1 MIYIL
6 YGVSGVGKTT
16 LGKAWAKELS
26 LPFFDADDFHPASNK
41 DKMRAGQSL
50 TDEDRWPWLAEL
62 KAAFAQWEK
71 EGGAVLACSALKEKY
86 RSFLLREQPNPLHF
100 ILLDAS
106 KGIISERMK
115 ERDHFMPITLLDSQL
130 DVLEKATYGSTLN
143 VEKSIEKNI
152 SQLKKKI
159 ENKADLGFFG
169 LGVMGK
175 NLAINIANNKFS
187 LATYNR
193 HVAGS
198 EEHIAEQLAAA
209 HPNLPFIPTPS
220 IEAFVQSIALP
231 RKIILMIPAGK
242 TVDLV
247 LDQLTPLLDPGDI
260 IMDGGNSH
268 FEDSIRRTKAF
279 NEKHLHFYGIGISG
293 GAKGARK
300 GPSLMPSGAK
310 DIYPQIAP
318 ILDRIAAKDSH
329 GNPCSGW
336 IGKAGSGH
344 FVKMIHN
351 GIEYGEMQLIA
362 ELYHAL
368 RFHANKTVDEIAY
381 LFETWQNTETA
392 SYLLDISAKIL
403 RTKENGTPLIDLIL
417 DKAGN
422 KGTGNWSAKAA
433 FELGVPFNVGSAAL
447 QARFISAFKTER
459 LSACKSLPLSKGI
472 ANFDLSQLQQSYQMA
487 RIINHVQ
494 GLKVLQQASATYHW
508 ELNLAETTRIWTNGC
523 IIRSQL
529 MEECTKHLALSTE
542 HILNDLLDNKD
553 HNKRIKALTHFV
565 QKALGAAC
573 PVPAHSAALN
583 YYLGS
588 RSEQTSANMIQA
600 QRDFFGQHSFER
612 IDQKGSFSYPWE

>member
-26 LPFFDADDFHPASNK
+26 LPFFDADDFHPTSNK
-41 DKMRAGQSL
+41 DKMTAGQAL
-50 TDEDRWPWLAEL
+50 TDEDRWPWLTKL
-62 KAAFAQWEK
+62 KATFPQWEK

-86 RSFLLREQPNPLHF
+86 RSFLLMEQPIPLHF
-100 ILLDAS
+100 ILLDAA
-106 KGIISERMK
+106 KTIISERMK
-115 ERDHFMPITLLDSQL
+115 LRDHFMPVTLLDSQF
-130 DVLEKATYGSTLN
+130 DALEKATYGSIIN
-143 VEKSIEKNI
+143 VENSIEKSI

-159 ENKADLGFFG
+159 ENKADIGLFG

-175 NLAINIANNKFS
+175 NLAINIANNDLS
-187 LATYNR
+187 VATYNR

-198 EEHIAEQLAAA
+198 EEQIAEQLAAD
-209 HPNLPFIPTPS
+209 HPKLPFIPTAS
-220 IEAFVQSIALP
+220 IKEFIETIALP

-242 TVDLV
+242 TIDLV
-247 LDQLTPLLDPGDI
+247 LDQLTPFLDPGDI

-268 FEDSIRRTKAF
+268 FKDSIRRTESLK
-279 NEKHLHFYGIGISG
+279 EQHIHFYGIGISG
-293 GAKGARK
+293 GAIGARK
-300 GPSLMPSGAK
+300 GPALMPSGAK

-318 ILDRIAAKDSH
+318 ILDRIAAKDAH

-368 RFHANKTVDEIAY
+368 RFHENKTVEEIAQ
-381 LFETWQNTETA
+381 LFEAWQKTDTA

-403 RTKENGTPLIDLIL
+403 RTKENGIPLIDLIL

-433 FELGVPFNVGSAAL
+433 FELGIPFNVGSAAL
-447 QARFISAFKTER
+447 QARFISAFKAER
-459 LSACKSLPLSKGI
+459 VKASTNLTLTKDS
-472 ANFDLSQLQQSYQMA
+472 ANFDLNQLQHGYQMA
-487 RIINHVQ
+487 RAINHAQ
-494 GLKVLQQASATYHW
+494 GLTVLQQASKTFHW

-529 MEECTKHLALSTE
+529 MEEWTKHLALSKE
-542 HILNDLLDNKD
+542 NHLNDLLAIKD
-553 HNKRIKALTHFV
+553 RDKGIKALTDFI
-565 QKALGAAC
+565 QKALGTAC

-583 YYLGS
+583 YFLGS
-588 RSEQTSANMIQA
+588 HSEQTSANMIQA
-600 QRDFFGQHSFER
+600 QRDFFGQHTFER
-612 IDQKGSFSYPWE
+612 TDQTGSFSYPWE

>member
-1 MIYIL
+1 MIYIF

-41 DKMRAGQSL
+41 DKMRSGQAL
-50 TDEDRWPWLAEL
+50 TDKDRWPWLAEL
-62 KAAFAQWEK
+62 KAAFPHWEK

-86 RSFLLREQPNPLHF
+86 RSFLLRGQPIPLHF

-106 KGIISERMK
+106 KAIISERMK
-115 ERDHFMPITLLDSQL
+115 ERNHFMPIALLDSQF
-130 DVLEKATYGSTLN
+130 DALEKATYGSTIN
-143 VEKSIEKNI
+143 VENSIEKNI

-159 ENKADLGFFG
+159 ENKAEIGLFG

-175 NLAINIANNKFS
+175 NLALNIADSGFS
-187 LATYNR
+187 IATYNR
-193 HVAGS
+193 YVAGS
-198 EEHIAEQLAAA
+198 EEHIAQQLAADY
-209 HPNLPFIPTPS
+209 PDLPFSPTATVEEF
-220 IEAFVQSIALP
+220 IEAIARP
-231 RKIILMIPAGK
+231 RKIILMIPPGK
-242 TVDLV
+242 TIDLV
-247 LDQLTPLLDPGDI
+247 LDQLTPFLDPGDI

-268 FEDSIRRTKAF
+268 FEDSIRRTKSL
-279 NEKHLHFYGIGISG
+279 ETQHLHFYGIGISG

-300 GPSLMPSGAK
+300 GPALMPSGAK

-318 ILDRIAAKDSH
+318 ILDRIAAKDTH
-329 GNPCSGW
+329 GNSCSGW

-368 RFHANKTVDEIAY
+368 RFHANKTVDEIAL
-381 LFETWQNTETA
+381 LFETWQKTNSA

-403 RTKENGTPLIDLIL
+403 RTQENGIALIDLIL

-447 QARFISAFKTER
+447 QARFISAFKAER
-459 LSACKSLPLSKGI
+459 IKASKLLTLSKGNV
-472 ANFDLSQLQQSYQMA
+472 NFELSQLQHSYQMA
-487 RIINHVQ
+487 RIINHAQ
-494 GLKVLQQASATYHW
+494 GLKVLQQASETYHW

-542 HILNDLLDNKD
+542 NILNDLLDNKG
-553 HNKRIKALTHFV
+553 RIKGVKALTNFI
-565 QKALGAAC
+565 QKALDSAC

-583 YYLGS
+583 YFLGS
-588 RSEQTSANMIQA
+588 HSEQTSANMIQA
-600 QRDFFGQHSFER
+600 QRDFFGQHTFER
-612 IDQKGSFSYPWE
+612 TDQTGSFSYPWE

>member
-1 MIYIL
+1 MIYIF

-26 LPFFDADDFHPASNK
+26 FPFFDADDFHPASNK
-41 DKMRAGQSL
+41 DKMSLGEAL
-50 TDEDRWPWLAEL
+50 TDKDRWPWLAEL
-62 KAAFAQWEK
+62 KATFPAWEK

-86 RSFLLREQPNPLHF
+86 RSFLLREQPIPLHF

-106 KGIISERMK
+106 KAIISKRMK
-115 ERDHFMPITLLDSQL
+115 ARDHFMPVTLLDSQF
-130 DVLEKATYGSTLN
+130 VALEKATYGSTIN
-143 VEKSIEKNI
+143 VENSIEKNI

-159 ENKADLGFFG
+159 ENKADIGLFG

-175 NLAINIANNKFS
+175 NLALNIANNNFKV
-187 LATYNR
+187 ATYNR
-193 HVAGS
+193 HVTGS
-198 EEHIAEQLAAA
+198 EEHIAEQLAAD
-209 HPNLPFIPTPS
+209 HPNLPFTPTPS
-220 IEAFVQSIALP
+220 IKAFVQSIAIP

-247 LDQLTPLLDPGDI
+247 LNQLTSFLDPGDI

-268 FEDSIRRTKAF
+268 FEDSIRRTKSL
-279 NEKHLHFYGIGISG
+279 EKQQLHYYGIGISG

-300 GPSLMPSGAK
+300 GPALMPSGAK

-318 ILDRIAAKDSH
+318 ILDRIAAKDAQ

-336 IGKAGSGH
+336 IGNAGSGH
-344 FVKMIHN
+344 FIKMIHN

-368 RFHANKTVDEIAY
+368 RFHANKTIEEIVI
-381 LFETWQNTETA
+381 LFEMWQKTDTA
-392 SYLLDISAKIL
+392 SYLLDITAKIL

-433 FELGVPFNVGSAAL
+433 FELGVPFSVGSASL

-459 LSACKSLPLSKGI
+459 IKASKLMTLSKGSM
-472 ANFDLSQLQQSYQMA
+472 NFEPSQLQQSYQMA
-487 RIINHVQ
+487 RIINHAQ
-494 GLKVLQQASATYHW
+494 GLKVLQHASETYHW
-508 ELNLAETTRIWTNGC
+508 ELNLAETTRIWTNGS

-529 MEECTKHLALSTE
+529 MEEYTKYLALSSE
-542 HILNDLLDNKD
+542 NFLNDFLIDKD
-553 HNKRIKALTHFV
+553 SDKGIKALTNFI
-565 QKALGAAC
+565 QKALGTAC

-583 YYLGS
+583 YFLGS
-588 RSEQTSANMIQA
+588 HSEQTSANIIQA

>member
-1 MIYIL
+1 MIYVM

-41 DKMRAGQSL
+41 EKMSAGQAL
-50 TDEDRWPWLAEL
+50 TDQDRWPWLSKL
-62 KAAFAQWEK
+62 KAAFPQWEK

-86 RSFLLREQPNPLHF
+86 RSFLLKEQSIPLHF

-106 KGIISERMK
+106 KEIISERMK
-115 ERDHFMPITLLDSQL
+115 VRDHFMPVTLLDSQF
-130 DVLEKATYGSTLN
+130 DALEKASYGNTIN
-143 VEKSIEKNI
+143 VENSIEKSI

-159 ENKADLGFFG
+159 ENKADIGLFG
-169 LGVMGK
+169 LGVMGR
-175 NLAINIANNKFS
+175 NLALNIGSNDFS
-187 LATYNR
+187 IATYNR

-198 EEHIAEQLAAA
+198 EEQIAEQLAAD
-209 HPNLPFIPTPS
+209 HPNLPFIPTAS
-220 IEAFVQSIALP
+220 VEKFIEAIARP

-242 TVDLV
+242 TIDLV
-247 LDQLTPLLDPGDI
+247 LDQLIPFLDPGDI

-268 FEDSIRRTKAF
+268 FEDSIRRTKSL
-279 NEKHLHFYGIGISG
+279 EELHLHFYGIGISG

-300 GPSLMPSGAK
+300 GPALMPSGAK

-318 ILDRIAAKDSH
+318 ILNRIAAKDAH

-368 RFHANKTVDEIAY
+368 RFHANKPVEEIAQ
-381 LFETWQNTETA
+381 LFESWQKIDTA
-392 SYLLDISAKIL
+392 SYLLDISVKIL
-403 RTKENGTPLIDLIL
+403 RTKENGIPLIDLIL

-433 FELGVPFNVGSAAL
+433 FELGSPFNVGSAAL
-447 QARFISAFKTER
+447 QARFISAFKEER
-459 LSACKSLPLSKGI
+459 IKASKSLTLSKSNV
-472 ANFDLSQLQQSYQMA
+472 NFDFNQLQHGYQMA

-494 GLKVLQQASATYHW
+494 GLKVLQQASETYHW

-529 MEECTKHLALSTE
+529 MEQWTKHLALSKEPNLEDLINVKDNTE
-542 HILNDLLDNKD
+542 G
-553 HNKRIKALTHFV
+553 IKALTDFV
-565 QKALGAAC
+565 QKALGSAC

-583 YYLGS
+583 YLLGS
-588 RSEQTSANMIQA
+588 HSEQTSANMIQA
-600 QRDFFGQHSFER
+600 QRDFFGQHTFER
-612 IDQKGSFSYPWE
+612 TDQKGSFSYPWE

>member
-1 MIYIL
+1 MIYIF

-41 DKMRAGQSL
+41 DKMRAGQAL
-50 TDEDRWPWLAEL
+50 TDKDRWPWLAEL
-62 KAAFAQWEK
+62 KAAFPHWEN

-86 RSFLLREQPNPLHF
+86 RSFLLKEQSIPLHF
-100 ILLDAS
+100 ILLEAS
-106 KGIISERMK
+106 KAIISERMK
-115 ERDHFMPITLLDSQL
+115 ARTHFMPVTLLDSQFNA
-130 DVLEKATYGSTLN
+130 LEKASYGSNIN
-143 VEKSIEKNI
+143 VAYSLEKNI
-152 SQLKKKI
+152 RQLKKKL
-159 ENKADLGFFG
+159 ENKADIGLFG

-175 NLAINIANNKFS
+175 NLALNMVNNHLKV
-187 LATYNR
+187 ATYNR

-198 EEHIAEQLAAA
+198 EEHIAEQLAAD
-209 HPNLPFIPTPS
+209 HPNLPFIPAPS
-220 IEAFVQSIALP
+220 IEEFVESIALP

-242 TVDLV
+242 TVDQV
-247 LDQLTPLLDPGDI
+247 LEQLTPFLDPGDI

-268 FEDSIRRTKAF
+268 YEDSIRRTKSL
-279 NEKHLHFYGIGISG
+279 ETQHLYFYGIGISG

-300 GPSLMPSGAK
+300 GPALMPSGPK
-310 DIYPQIAP
+310 DIYPLIAP
-318 ILDRIAAKDSH
+318 ILDRIAAKDAH
-329 GNPCSGW
+329 GKPCSGW
-336 IGKAGSGH
+336 IGKAGAGH

-368 RFHANKTVDEIAY
+368 RFHANKTVDEIAH
-381 LFETWQNTETA
+381 LFETWQKTDTA
-392 SYLLDISAKIL
+392 SYLLDISARIL

-422 KGTGNWSAKAA
+422 KDTGNWSAKAA

-447 QARFISAFKTER
+447 QARFISAFKAER
-459 LSACKSLPLSKGI
+459 IKASKLLTLSKGSV
-472 ANFDLSQLQQSYQMA
+472 NFELSQLQHSYQMA
-487 RIINHVQ
+487 RIINHAQ

-529 MEECTKHLALSTE
+529 MEECTKHLVLSTE
-542 HILNDLLDNKD
+542 NILKDLLNNKD
-553 HNKRIKALTHFV
+553 RNKGIKALIDFV
-565 QKALGAAC
+565 QKALGSTC

-583 YYLGS
+583 YFLGS
-588 RSEQTSANMIQA
+588 HSEQTSANMIQA

-612 IDQKGSFSYPWE
+612 TDQTGSFSYPWE

>member
-1 MIYIL
+1 MIYIF

-41 DKMRAGQSL
+41 DKMSAGQAL
-50 TDEDRWPWLAEL
+50 TDEDRWPWLSKL
-62 KAAFAQWEK
+62 KTAFPQWEN

-86 RSFLLREQPNPLHF
+86 RSFLLKEQSIPLHF

-106 KGIISERMK
+106 KTVIRKRMK
-115 ERDHFMPITLLDSQL
+115 ARDHFMPVTLLESQL
-130 DVLEKATYGSTLN
+130 AALEKANYGSTLN
-143 VEKSIEKNI
+143 VENSIEKNI
-152 SQLKKKI
+152 SQLKKKT
-159 ENKADLGFFG
+159 ENKVDIGLFG

-175 NLAINIANNKFS
+175 NLALNIANSGFS
-187 LATYNR
+187 IATYNR

-198 EEHIAEQLAAA
+198 EEHIAQQLAAD
-209 HPNLPFIPTPS
+209 HPDLPFSPTATVEEF
-220 IEAFVQSIALP
+220 IEAIARP

-242 TVDLV
+242 TIDLV
-247 LDQLTPLLDPGDI
+247 LDQLTPFLDPGDI
-260 IMDGGNSH
+260 LMDGGNSH
-268 FEDSIRRTKAF
+268 FEDSIRRTKSLA
-279 NEKHLHFYGIGISG
+279 EQHLHFYGIGISG

-300 GPSLMPSGAK
+300 GPALMPSGAK

-318 ILDRIAAKDSH
+318 ILNRIAAKDAH

-336 IGKAGSGH
+336 VGKAGSGH

-362 ELYHAL
+362 EVYHAL
-368 RFHANKTVDEIAY
+368 RFHANKTVEEIAL
-381 LFETWQNTETA
+381 LFEAWQKTDTA

-403 RTKENGTPLIDLIL
+403 RTKENGSPLIDFIL

-433 FELGVPFNVGSAAL
+433 FELGRPFNVGSAAL
-447 QARFISAFKTER
+447 QARFISAFKAER
-459 LSACKSLPLSKGI
+459 VKASTNFSPSKDS
-472 ANFDLSQLQQSYQMA
+472 ANFDLNQLQYAYQIA
-487 RIINHVQ
+487 RVINHAQ
-494 GLKVLQQASATYHW
+494 GLTVLQQASETYHW

-529 MEECTKHLALSTE
+529 MEEWTKHLALSKEYNLEDLINVKDNTE
-542 HILNDLLDNKD
+542 G
-553 HNKRIKALTHFV
+553 IKALTDFV

-573 PVPAHSAALN
+573 PVPAYSAALN
-583 YYLGS
+583 YLLGS
-588 RSEQTSANMIQA
+588 HSEQTSANMIQA
-600 QRDFFGQHSFER
+600 QRDFFGQHTFER
-612 IDQKGSFSYPWE
+612 IDQTGSFSYPWE